1 LILETSEG
9 RLEGRFFGLLR
20 TAAVIGL
27 GAGAA
32 GSVAFMLYA
41 GQRVG
46 APRFLL
52 GLFAM
57 WVVSP
62 FVVLAV
68 GHVVSKRWS
77 VLTRAT
83 LSAVTPVVTVASL
96 GIYGAAAFGTPRP
109 KTAVFVIVAP
119 ASWLLTA
126 IVVATAAFLSRR
138 AAFLGKLPRAR

>member
-1 LILETSEG
+1 M
-9 RLEGRFFGLLR
+9 FGFLR
-20 TAAVIGL
+20 TAAGICV

-32 GSVAFMLYA
+32 GSVGFMLYA

-68 GHVVSKRWS
+68 GYVVSKRWS
-77 VLTRAT
+77 VVTRAT
-83 LSAVTPVVTVASL
+83 LYGVMPVVIVASL
-96 GIYGAAAFGTPRP
+96 AIYGAVAFGAPRP
-109 KTAVFVIVAP
+109 KTAVFVMVAP
-119 ASWLLTA
+119 ASWLLMA
-126 IVVATAAFLSRR
+126 MVVATAAFISRHSSFR
-138 AAFLGKLPRAR
+138 ANCRESMS

>member
-1 LILETSEG
+1 M
-9 RLEGRFFGLLR
+9 
-20 TAAVIGL
+20 

-32 GSVAFMLYA
+32 GSVGFMLHA

-46 APRFLL
+46 SPRVLL

-62 FVVLAV
+62 FAVLAV

-77 VLTRAT
+77 VFTRAT
-83 LSAVTPVVTVASL
+83 LHGVMSVVAVASL
-96 GIYGAAAFGTPRP
+96 AIYGAVAFGAPRP

-126 IVVATAAFLSRR
+126 IAVATAAFMSRHSSR
-138 AAFLGKLPRAR
+138 